1 MIRNKAEIGQKAIE
15 GKRLLLRIPH
25 GGNAS
30 YTEKYPELRT
40 DHGGRNKDGLRR
52 NKNKDRLRRNKNKDG
67 IRRNKNKDGLRRN
80 KTE

>member
-40 DHGGRNKDGLRR
+40 DHGGRNKDGI
-52 NKNKDRLRRNKNKDG
+52 K
-67 IRRNKNKDGLRRN
+67 I